1 MDIES
6 GRKRVAKA
14 WANPRAAGVSMNVD
28 LVQSVAHILVREC
41 LQAKI
46 DTISEVVQ
54 FVEDNL
60 GKNDE
65 QILLQKL
72 EEMNDDFQ
80 TKLDQHNEEG
90 ISKKRVFEVARK
102 MEEAQ

>member
-1 MDIES
+1 MDIVS
-6 GRKRVAKA
+6 GRKKVAIA
-14 WANPRAAGVSMNVD
+14 WANPKAAGVSMNID

-54 FVEDNL
+54 FVEGNL

-65 QILLQKL
+65 QALLQKL
-72 EEMNDDFQ
+72 KEMNDDFQ
-80 TKLDQHNEEG
+80 VKLQQHNEEG
-90 ISKKRVFEVARK
+90 ISKKRVFEVERK